1 MTPLYQYTNSTKM
14 TTIANAWKALYD
26 QAIKDIVKLET
37 DVALMEA
44 ERGESTS
51 SVLASAEALIH
62 EITEKDAIIAA
73 QERELK
79 ILKARLKWHELPIA
93 KTVVTPISST
103 EQLVWDDV
111 DGCWIEPETV

>member
-1 MTPLYQYTNSTKM
+1 M

-93 KTVVTPISST
+93 ETVVTPISST